1 MRLKKG
7 DTIQVNAG
15 KDRGKTGKI
24 IRIFTKNGTAMVE
37 GINMFKKHV
46 RPKQQGGKGEI
57 VSVASPMNMANLML
71 YCGSCGKGVRVG
83 HRVDEAGKNK
93 VRYCKKCQRPI

>member
-24 IRIFTKNGTAMVE
+24 LRVLHKHDTVIVE

-46 RPKQQGGKGEI
+46 RPRQQGQKGEI
-57 VSVASPMNMANLML
+57 VNISRPLNAAKVMV
-71 YCGSCGKGVRVG
+71 YCSSCARGVRVG
-83 HRVDEAGKNK
+83 FRIDEGGKNK